1 MAISFSELDS
11 LSMVWWNVAL
21 SPPSSSTRDKASI
34 GKIEKVSEILSIFI
48 NKKYDLICLGEVST
62 EDMRKLSKLL
72 NLEEL
77 KYSYIEGADKQGLLY
92 FDTAV
97 IYSDKLVAQR
107 QANNSYCFHEVLNI
121 TDRNSVK
128 LYERYIFRIKDV
140 DDDIVLYLS
149 HWPSQL
155 RNSEIQTTQI
165 AINLK
170 SQIREILEEQRN
182 VILMGDYNL
191 EPYDKCIVNYLGSSR
206 SKEEVMRN
214 KTMLYNPCW
223 KLLIPNDNDIIYGS
237 YFYAQGHYHK
247 WQILDQCMFSLSFLE
262 KPWFFDDNLV
272 SIIDVNKLYESNG
285 DINPSDHWPIS
296 CTIFRK

>member
-1 MAISFSELDS
+1 MSISFSGLGS
-11 LSMVWWNVAL
+11 LSIIWWNVGL
-21 SPPSSSTRDKASI
+21 SPPRSSTRNKASFE
-34 GKIEKVSEILSIFI
+34 KIEKVSEIIGIFI
-48 NKKYDLICLGEVST
+48 SKNYDLICLGEVSK
-62 EDMRKLSKLL
+62 EDMRKLSVIL

-77 KYSYIEGADKQGLLY
+77 KYSYIEGADKQGSLY

-97 IYSDKLVAQR
+97 IYSNKLVAQR
-107 QANNSYCFHEVLNI
+107 QSNDSYCFHEVLNI

-128 LYERYIFRIKDV
+128 LFERYIFRIQDV

-155 RNSEIQTTQI
+155 RNSEIQTTHI
-165 AINLK
+165 AISLK
-170 SQIREILEEQRN
+170 NQIREILEEQRN

-206 SKEEVMRN
+206 SKDEVKRN

-223 KLLIPNDNDIIYGS
+223 KLLVPNGNDTTCGS
-237 YFYAQGHYHK
+237 YYYAQGNYHK
-247 WQILDQCMFSLSFLE
+247 WQILDQCMFSRSFLE

-272 SIIDVNKLYESNG
+272 SIIDINKLYDSNEG
-285 DINPSDHWPIS
+285 INPSDHWPIS
-296 CTIFRK
+296 CTIFRN